1 MNGRR
6 RIWITGIGL
15 VTPIGTGVDAF
26 RAGFLSG
33 LAWGVSLERAAQVGC
48 MLATLVIETV
58 GTQEYQLH
66 RAHFMDRFTKA
77 YGHEAAAEVQSH
89 LG

>member
-1 MNGRR
+1 MG
-6 RIWITGIGL
+6 
-15 VTPIGTGVDAF
+15 DAF

-58 GTQEYQLH
+58 GT
-66 RAHFMDRFTKA
+66 RSTSSRRGHFMERFTKA
-77 YGHEAAAEVQSH
+77 YGDEAAEEVQAH